1 MLKMAGENRLPEA
14 KAEFAQLIPAKMEE
28 DSGAKIGVRVR
39 QATVDIY
46 PGADLEMVAALYMVL
61 CPVE

>member
-1 MLKMAGENRLPEA
+1 MAGENRLPEA

-46 PGADLEMVAALYMVL
+46 PGADLEMVAGIMS
-61 CPVE
+61 C